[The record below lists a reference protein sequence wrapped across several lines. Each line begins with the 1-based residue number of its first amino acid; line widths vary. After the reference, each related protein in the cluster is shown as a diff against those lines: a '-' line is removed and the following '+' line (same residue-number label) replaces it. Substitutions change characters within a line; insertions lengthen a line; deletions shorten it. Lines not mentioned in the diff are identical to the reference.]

1 MSDKLEDIIL
11 LGLRHNKRM
20 GIKPGT
26 QLDIAH
32 HFGLSH
38 PYVHQLIYGKMSDTE
53 CTRKRIKEICNYV
66 GVDLKR

>member
-1 MSDKLEDIIL
+1 
-11 LGLRHNKRM
+11 M